1 MKVKISIDIENAAFS
16 GDPGVEVARILRELA
31 TRVADNPTYPDDWEA
46 PRLRDINGNAVGEV
60 LIDDE

>member
-1 MKVKISIDIENAAFS
+1 MKVKITIDIENSAFA
-16 GDPGVEVARILRELA
+16 GLPGLEVGRILRELA
-31 TRVADNPTYPDDWEA
+31 TRVEAAASYPDEWEA